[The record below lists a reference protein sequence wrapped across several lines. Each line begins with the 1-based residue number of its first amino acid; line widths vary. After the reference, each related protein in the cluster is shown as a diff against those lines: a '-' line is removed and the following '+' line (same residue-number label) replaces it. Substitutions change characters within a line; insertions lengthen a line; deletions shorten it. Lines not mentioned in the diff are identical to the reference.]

1 VGVASNELDSL
12 FAAPPAGFIAERKR
26 IVAALK
32 GAGRK
37 DDAKEV
43 EKIPRPSLA
52 LWTVNQV
59 ARRDPELVRHLV
71 EITERLQSA
80 PGPEYAAAA
89 VEHRQVLHQLRDRA
103 SEILSGAGHELT
115 PQVILRAIA
124 NLRVAAG
131 SAEAR
136 ATLEQGRMVQ
146 DVAEQ
151 ASDSLFGTAAI
162 AALTDGATSSEAA
175 ANAESAPPSTGPAE
189 TTAPARPRTKEV
201 IEAERAVKR
210 LRAAEAAALKKVER
224 AERAVASTRE
234 ALAVAE
240 VHAATARAD
249 AAAARADADAATQA
263 REAGEAALARYR

>member
-1 VGVASNELDSL
+1 MAPDDLDSL

-32 GAGRK
+32 SAGRK
-37 DDAKEV
+37 EDAKAV

-52 LWTVNQV
+52 LWTVNQI
-59 ARRDPELVRHLV
+59 ARREPDLIRRLV

-80 PGPEYAAAA
+80 PGAEYAAAA

-103 SEILSGAGHELT
+103 SDILAAAGHELT

-131 SAEAR
+131 SPEAR
-136 ATLEQGRMVQ
+136 VTLEQGRLVE

-151 ASDSLFGTAAI
+151 ASDSLFGTAA
-162 AALTDGATSSEAA
+162 AAAPADGATSAQTATTDAS
-175 ANAESAPPSTGPAE
+175 SPPTPGAGITVPPPRA
-189 TTAPARPRTKEV
+189 RTKEV
-201 IEAERAVKR
+201 IEAERELKR
-210 LRAAEAAALKKVER
+210 MRAAEAAALKKAER
-224 AERAVASTRE
+224 AERTVAAARE
-234 ALAVAE
+234 SLAVAE

-249 AAAARADADAATQA
+249 AATARADADVATQA
-263 REAGEAALARYR
+263 REAAEAALARISGG